1 MPEREGGGYL
11 GMAAHIQED
20 EENGACLLANTFFFF
35 LQGDAS
41 VMESCSCG
49 SVTCAF
55 TKTH

>member
-35 LQGDAS
+35 CRVMQAS
-41 VMESCSCG
+41 WNHV
-49 SVTCAF
+49 VVVV
-55 TKTH
+55 

>member
-35 LQGDAS
+35 FAG
-41 VMESCSCG
+41 
-49 SVTCAF
+49 
-55 TKTH
+55 